1 MSINIA
7 ILVSGRGSN
16 LEAILRA
23 IKDDKLEA
31 KAHVVISN
39 NPEALALH
47 IARKYGVHA
56 VAIASKGLSREDHE
70 RLVLEELAQYKIDF
84 VVLAGYMR
92 VLSPGFL
99 QHYRDPRGFFR
110 VINIHPSLLPAFPG
124 VSGYDDAFHASV
136 PHSGVTIHLVD
147 EQVDH
152 GPILAQETF
161 PRLDDDTPD
170 TFKARG
176 LAVEHRLY
184 PAVLQKVAS
193 DGIGILAGSTM
204 QPEPIQDAETN
215 DTRANRSAAARG
227 VQRQSEPSGQ
237 NHGPGGQ
244 NHGASACTTLR
255 ELCLAV
261 VPRAGFNPNKKLI
274 EFPLYWLQS
283 EQSGQELKENPR
295 FLETIAEILTDPLL
309 EDLWCALPDERAA
322 WVNDWAQIGFRW
334 WAERQ
339 FLPGVTDNL
348 AHTVQEALELSGF
361 PTAIK
366 VASGTGFLISEQG
379 LPDAGGGASQ
389 APAEAAGTP
398 ALPGAAAYRSPDGG
412 RGASHA
418 PAGGLQGRSRWQ
430 RDPAPTDR
438 AGLIGKDGHAQPD
451 PAPTESAGS
460 EGIIELLRYRYFHP
474 LTDRLQVHDLASA
487 AMSHEKFLSF
497 PAVHLP
503 EPKPVEVI
511 ALNVSDADLMALSRN
526 RTLALNLQE
535 MQAIRNHFEQQSVR
549 QPRESR
555 GLPAWPTD
563 VELEIIAQTWSE
575 HCKHKIFN
583 AKINH
588 TDLSKPEALQKTSIK
603 SLYKTYIQAATKKL
617 SAQRSDL
624 LSVFVDNAGVVKW
637 DDEWGVCFKVET
649 HNSPS
654 ALEPYGGAL
663 TGILGVNR
671 DILGTGLGAKPICN
685 TDIFCFAYP
694 SPNLVH
700 RPSMLPAE
708 AIIQGVRRGVQDGGN
723 KSGIP
728 TVNGAV
734 FFHDG
739 YRAKPLV
746 FCGTVGLLPLAV
758 DGVSGY
764 QKHTRSG
771 DTVVMAGGRVGK
783 DGIHGATFSSE
794 ALHEGSP
801 VSAVQIGDPFTQKR
815 LADFVLEA
823 RDEGLITG
831 ITDNGAGGLSSS
843 VGEMAELTGGATIE
857 LSNIP
862 LKYPGL
868 ADYEIVISESQE
880 RMTLSTRDFAA
891 LKKLADKHHVEITA
905 IGQFHG
911 NGHFEVTRNGHPVAM
926 LDLPFLH
933 GGVPTLELESVWKG
947 LRQESEAIPPA
958 SDLAEALLQLLGH
971 PNISSRETV
980 IRQYDHEVQ
989 GASVVKQLMGLGQ
1002 QAPCDAAVI
1011 KPILNAASGVAI
1023 SNGLCPQLS
1032 AYDCY
1037 LMAVCAVDEA
1047 VRNAVCVGADPASL
1061 ALLDNFCWPD
1071 PVRSQRN
1078 ADAQTKLAQ
1087 LVRAC
1092 EGLFDAVLAYGAP
1105 LISGKDSMKNDFDD
1119 GVVRIS
1125 IPPTLLVSAIGRVDD
1140 TRDSVTMEFKN
1151 PGDVIYIAS
1160 AGDLGLAGTT
1170 YAAIQGSDSSLL
1182 PWLDLAAAARL
1193 YKSVHSATNKGWI
1206 QSCHDLSEGGLAV
1219 ALAEC
1224 AIGSELG
1231 AELRASQIMESAI
1244 RKHTESGESEAIG
1257 ERLDLSLF
1265 AEGPGRLLISVSREH
1280 KQRFEELFS
1289 DVRLIEIGAV
1299 SQQTTLRIVDN
1310 SNPVIDVDIE
1320 ALTKAWKA
1328 RLPFDGDGVCS

>member
-1 MSINIA
+1 VSINIA

-23 IKDDKLEA
+23 IKDGDLQA
-31 KAHVVISN
+31 KAQVVISN

-56 VAIASKGLSREDHE
+56 VAIASKGLSRQEHE
-70 RLVLEELAQYKIDF
+70 RLVLEELSQFDIDF

-92 VLSPGFL
+92 ILSPRFL
-99 QHYRDPRGFFR
+99 QRFRDERGFFR

-124 VSGYDDAFHASV
+124 VSGYDDAFQAGV
-136 PHSGVTIHLVD
+136 TVSGVTVHLAD
-147 EQVDH
+147 EKVDH
-152 GPILAQETF
+152 GPILAQESF
-161 PRLDDDTPD
+161 PRMENDTLD

-176 LAVEHRLY
+176 LAVEHRIY
-184 PAVLQKVAS
+184 PDVLAKIA
-193 DGIGILAGSTM
+193 GGGLADLIKSPNGHAGGTHK
-204 QPEPIQDAETN
+204 E
-215 DTRANRSAAARG
+215 
-227 VQRQSEPSGQ
+227 QSV
-237 NHGPGGQ
+237 
-244 NHGASACTTLR
+244 
-255 ELCLAV
+255 LCLAV
-261 VPRAGFNPNKKLI
+261 LPRAGFRQDKNLV
-274 EFPLYWLQS
+274 EFPLYWIQADEPGQS
-283 EQSGQELKENPR
+283 LADDPK
-295 FLETIAEILTDPLL
+295 FLETLADILTDPLI
-309 EDLWCALPDERAA
+309 EDLRCALPGQRGE
-322 WVNDWAQIGFRW
+322 WVKDWALAGFRW

-348 AHTVQEALELSGF
+348 AHTVQEALELTGLPAS
-361 PTAIK
+361 IK
-366 VASGTGFLISEQG
+366 VASGTGFL
-379 LPDAGGGASQ
+379 LPDSASF
-389 APAEAAGTP
+389 
-398 ALPGAAAYRSPDGG
+398 
-412 RGASHA
+412 
-418 PAGGLQGRSRWQ
+418 
-430 RDPAPTDR
+430 
-438 AGLIGKDGHAQPD
+438 AGLDDVAQR
-451 PAPTESAGS
+451 
-460 EGIIELLRYRYFHP
+460 LRYRYFHP
-474 LTDRLQVHDLASA
+474 LTDRVLVHDLTQDKPAQ
-487 AMSHEKFLSF
+487 ERFLSF

-503 EPKPVEVI
+503 EPKPVEI
-511 ALNVSDADLMALSRN
+511 MALDVSDAELMSLSRD
-526 RTLALNLQE
+526 RTLALNLGE
-535 MQAIRNHFEQQSVR
+535 MKAIRAHFDQGNVR
-549 QPRESR
+549 EKRQVR
-555 GLPAWPTD
+555 GLPPWPTD
-563 VELEIIAQTWSE
+563 VELEVIAQTWSE

-583 AKINH
+583 ARIKH
-588 TDLSKPEALQKTSIK
+588 TDLSKPEALQKTSIN
-603 SLYKTYIQAATKKL
+603 SLYKTFVQAATKKL
-617 SAQRSDL
+617 SSERTDL
-624 LSVFVDNAGVVKW
+624 LSVFVDNAGVVQW
-637 DDEWGVCFKVET
+637 DDEWSVCFKVET

-694 SPNLVH
+694 SADLVE
-700 RPSMLPAE
+700 RPSMLPTE

-758 DGVSGY
+758 SGKSGY
-764 QKHTRSG
+764 QKHTRPG
-771 DTVVMAGGRVGK
+771 DIVVMAGGRIGK

-823 RDEGLITG
+823 RDQGLMTG

-857 LSNIP
+857 LNNIP

-880 RMTLSTRDFAA
+880 RMTLATTDFAS
-891 LKKLADKHHVEITA
+891 LQELADKHHVEITA
-905 IGQFHG
+905 IGEFNSSG
-911 NGHFEVTRNGHPVAM
+911 YFEVTRDGKPVAM
-926 LDLPFLH
+926 LDLSFLH
-933 GGVPTLELESVWKG
+933 GGVPVLELASVWKG
-947 LRQESEAIPPA
+947 AGQDASDIPPA
-958 SDLAEALLQLLGH
+958 GDLEETLLALLSH

-989 GASVVKQLMGLGQ
+989 GASVVKQLMGPAQ

-1011 KPILNAASGVAI
+1011 KPILGEVGAI
-1023 SNGLCPQLS
+1023 ALSNGLCPQLS

-1071 PVRSQRN
+1071 PVPSERN

-1092 EGLFDAVLAYGAP
+1092 EGLFDAVLAYQAP

-1125 IPPTLLVSAIGRVDD
+1125 IPPTLLVSAIGRVHDAEHAI
-1140 TRDSVTMEFKN
+1140 TMEFKS
-1151 PGDVIYIAS
+1151 PGDLIYIAC
-1160 AGDLGLAGTT
+1160 AGDSGLAGTT
-1170 YAAIQGSDSSLL
+1170 IAAMQGWESGLL
-1182 PWLDLAAAARL
+1182 PSLDLTGAARL
-1193 YKSVHSATNKGWI
+1193 YNLVHTAIKNGWI
-1206 QSCHDLSEGGLAV
+1206 ESCHDVSDGGLGVAV
-1219 ALAEC
+1219 AEC
-1224 AIGSELG
+1224 AIGSGLG
-1231 AELRASQIMESAI
+1231 AELHAQKVMESV
-1244 RKHTESGESEAIG
+1244 RREQSGSDEATTVDQ
-1257 ERLDLSLF
+1257 RLDLALF
-1265 AEGPGRLLISVSREH
+1265 SEGPGRLVISVKPDHKKKLAEH
-1280 KQRFEELFS
+1280 FS
-1289 DVRLIEIGAV
+1289 GTRLIEIGNVTQRA
-1299 SQQTTLRIVDN
+1299 SLLIVHGKDHAPDDI
-1310 SNPVIDVDIE
+1310 SVDR
-1320 ALTKAWKA
+1320 LTRAWKA
-1328 RLPFDGDGVCS
+1328 RLPFDDDGIRS